1 MGKLHLSFEELSALS
16 DGELSA
22 QADSA
27 ARQHLRDCPD
37 CSAEYSL
44 NVRLER
50 DLRQPPVLSCDTV
63 LELLS
68 ATFDDQASPPDR
80 AVAERHLGACA
91 ACRDEV
97 QAWGNVGYLLRTL
110 PVGRPS
116 ARVDAAIARLV
127 SPPRRVGLPALPRL
141 APRLAIAGAA
151 ILAVIVGGLPLAQTP
166 GPTPAL
172 QQPESDRVIVAAAQQ
187 IVYNEKNHTLYQLDT
202 AAAAVNALEPGSNEL
217 KARIP
222 VGGEPIGLTLNVFS
236 NTILVLDGVQKMF
249 TEIDAVSNTVIGST
263 PVMASGTPKLINV
276 DPTSGKIHVTS
287 VSPPEASAAA
297 PVGTVSV
304 LDGTTKQ
311 LETVRDIDVA
321 PRMVV
326 VDPLSNQ
333 AVLVSSEITKLVDS
347 SYKVIGTLPGGVA
360 AAFSRKGDGLAIL
373 SPTGAD
379 TTINFA
385 GSYAP
390 TALKL
395 QGSPLAITA
404 LKQGGYLVS
413 LQIGGQGRVV
423 KVSAD
428 GQAEGSMS
436 IAVAG
441 GDLLYDET
449 TNFFTVANGGKVETG
464 QVVATAESASSAP
477 PSSAAATASPS
488 LAAASSPSPTMSPT
502 ATTPPTASPETAKSP
517 SPSPVVVA
525 LAAPDLIDSAKSI
538 GPGLYSASL
547 PSGLKPYVMTVNGS
561 RVWFV
566 DLANRVG
573 SFDVNTGETKV
584 IAKLRSDARIGYW
597 VAGRSFVFGVDPA
610 TGQVHVVNTVTDSV
624 DSFATKVLSPVS
636 GAAVGPD
643 DRLWLAL
650 RDASYLLAW
659 DPKTRDMASFDLG
672 DSRVSAL
679 TFDRH
684 GRVVYSDDAHSRIGT
699 LDPTTSKLVELNFNR
714 QGSTTALI
722 VDGSDT
728 LWLGT
733 STGDLYSVKSDQ
745 RGLAFNIRRAVSALA
760 LDPSGRA
767 WYLAPI
773 PNGIPGF
780 GFAPADGSQAV
791 RSIAGPAAGL
801 AFSESGRAFLADP
814 RGAFYV
820 ATEEGR

>member
-1 MGKLHLSFEELSALS
+1 MGMVHLSFEELSALF

-27 ARQHLRDCPD
+27 ARQHLRACPE

-91 ACRDEV
+91 ACRGEV

-110 PVGRPS
+110 PAGRPS
-116 ARVDAAIARLV
+116 ARVDQSIARLAN
-127 SPPRRVGLPALPRL
+127 PPRRGLPAFPRL

-151 ILAVIVGGLPLAQTP
+151 ILAVIIGGLPLAQTP
-166 GPTPAL
+166 APTPAR
-172 QQPESDRVIVAAAQQ
+172 QPENERVIVAAAQQ
-187 IVYNEKNHTLYQLDT
+187 IVYNEKNNTFYQLDT
-202 AAAAVNALEPGSNEL
+202 AAAVVNALEPITYDV

-222 VGGEPIGLTLNVFS
+222 VGGEPIGLTLNEPA
-236 NTILVLDGVQKMF
+236 NTILVLDAVQKKF

-263 PVMASGTPKLINV
+263 PVVANGTPTIINV
-276 DPTSGKIHVTS
+276 GTSGEINVYS
-287 VSPPEASAAA
+287 VSTPTAGTA
-297 PVGTVSV
+297 PVSTVSV
-304 LDGTTKQ
+304 LDSTTKQ
-311 LETVRDIDVA
+311 LQTVREIDVA

-333 AVLVSSEITKLVDS
+333 AVLVSREITKLVDS

-413 LQIGGQGRVV
+413 LQIEGQGRVV
-423 KVSAD
+423 KISPD
-428 GQAEGSMS
+428 GRAEGSTGVG
-436 IAVAG
+436 VAG
-441 GDLLYDET
+441 GDLLYDEAT
-449 TNFFTVANGGKVETG
+449 SFFTVASAAGKVESG
-464 QVVATAESASSAP
+464 QVLVDVSAASATPSSAP
-477 PSSAAATASPS
+477 PSSASPSASAASLASPTVANSPAPTS
-488 LAAASSPSPTMSPT
+488 LPAPSAEPTKSPSPT
-502 ATTPPTASPETAKSP
+502 
-517 SPSPVVVA
+517 PVVVA
-525 LAAPDLIDSAKSI
+525 VPAADVLDNARSIAPDL
-538 GPGLYSASL
+538 YTASL
-547 PSGLKPYVMTVNGS
+547 PSGIKPYLMTATGT

-566 DLANRVG
+566 DLASRVG
-573 SFDVNTGETKV
+573 TFDMNTGETKI
-584 IAKLRSDARIGYW
+584 IAKLRADARVGYW

-610 TGQVHVVNTVTDSV
+610 SGQVHVVNTVTDSV
-624 DSFATKVLSPVS
+624 DSFATNVLSPVS
-636 GAAVGPD
+636 AVAVGHD

-659 DPKTRDMASFDLG
+659 DPKTRGMDSFDLG

-679 TFDRH
+679 AVDRL
-684 GRVVYSDDAHSRIGT
+684 GRVVYSDDVHSRIGT
-699 LDPTTSKLVELNFNR
+699 LDPTTSNLVDMTFSRHGN
-714 QGSTTALI
+714 TTALI
-722 VDGSDT
+722 VDGSGT

-745 RGLAFNIRRAVSALA
+745 RGLAFNVRRAVSTLA
-760 LDPSGRA
+760 LDRSGRA

-780 GFAPADGSQAV
+780 GYAPVDGSEPV
-791 RSIAGPAAGL
+791 RSIPGPATGL
-801 AFSESGRAFLADP
+801 AFSESGRAFSADP

-820 ATEEGR
+820 AAEAGR